1 MSIEISEVQI
11 ILPEQK
17 HDTNNTKVKCYA
29 NIIFN
34 KIFIV
39 KNLRVLEGSKG
50 FFVVMP
56 NSKKKDGSFQD
67 IAHPLND
74 NFRRT
79 IDDKVLEAY
88 ENALNALKDKHEQKN
103 SSS

>member
-1 MSIEISEVQI
+1 MSLEITDVQI
-11 ILPEQK
+11 TLPKLYDCNEK
-17 HDTNNTKVKCYA
+17 LKCFA

-34 KIFIV
+34 GIFIV
-39 KNLRVLEGSKG
+39 KNLRVIEGTKG

-56 NSKKKDGSFQD
+56 NQKKKDGSFQD

-88 ENALNALKDKHEQKN
+88 ELALRNR
-103 SSS
+103 